1 MEVIAMAFNSK
12 KSYTYDD
19 LPELIGYLKRAAIDA
34 YVISEES
41 YFLEW
46 YDIKGD
52 SYQKNTISE
61 NIGPGAEFITRP
73 GTDGEGGGKNTSG
86 GSAELISEFD
96 EVRNSIDAI
105 IQKWRAL
112 PETRYGSTEINDW
125 VKVSSVLADRAA
137 TIDGI
142 SRGQG
147 TIGADILQARTWIGE
162 MNGAVIGEFSSFV
175 SKLESVV
182 GGLSDEVTLW
192 GGALNSEIKMLEEMK
207 SSVVETVIQGINAF
221 NKVASD
227 DSGDIDIAL
236 RVVET
241 AVDAFLA
248 FTAPSALAAKQGA
261 SGAVK
266 CVSGRNAANG
276 SNFVLKGVS
285 SLKNDSP
292 GVKEVDDY
300 SSALEALREAFKALN
315 ENVKKVEK
323 GVRKTL
329 NDNVKVMQENR
340 DSYDVTLKPIDS
352 SGTGKQDGLVM
363 NLLTVKN
370 INAKMYDIAREVRR
384 AGNDIVLVSLSDCIF
399 RHSKIGLGPSG
410 PSKAFNEMRDL
421 LSRLLLDL
429 ADDVENEAKNFELAA
444 EAIVEQDTATKARL
458 DQMAQGIRSNRT
470 DPWSKKA
477 EPRTGNRHSVKGNR
491 IV

>member
-1 MEVIAMAFNSK
+1 MIDCIVLCCLEAVRPWNRVQ
-12 KSYTYDD
+12 YTRS
-19 LPELIGYLKRAAIDA
+19 L
-34 YVISEES
+34 
-41 YFLEW
+41 
-46 YDIKGD
+46 
-52 SYQKNTISE
+52 N
-61 NIGPGAEFITRP
+61 
-73 GTDGEGGGKNTSG
+73 
-86 GSAELISEFD
+86 
-96 EVRNSIDAI
+96 
-105 IQKWRAL
+105 
-112 PETRYGSTEINDW
+112 GSTEINEW

-147 TIGADILQARTWIGE
+147 IIGSDILQARTWVGE

-221 NKVASD
+221 NKVTSD
-227 DSGDIDIAL
+227 DSGNIDITL

-266 CVSGRNAANG
+266 GVSGRNAANG

-292 GVKEVDDY
+292 GGKEVDDY

-323 GVRKTL
+323 V
-329 NDNVKVMQENR
+329 
-340 DSYDVTLKPIDS
+340 
-352 SGTGKQDGLVM
+352 
-363 NLLTVKN
+363 
-370 INAKMYDIAREVRR
+370 
-384 AGNDIVLVSLSDCIF
+384 
-399 RHSKIGLGPSG
+399 
-410 PSKAFNEMRDL
+410 
-421 LSRLLLDL
+421 
-429 ADDVENEAKNFELAA
+429 
-444 EAIVEQDTATKARL
+444 
-458 DQMAQGIRSNRT
+458 
-470 DPWSKKA
+470 
-477 EPRTGNRHSVKGNR
+477 
-491 IV
+491 

>member
-1 MEVIAMAFNSK
+1 MAFNSK

-19 LPELIGYLKRAAIDA
+19 LPKLIGYLKRAAIDA
-34 YVISEES
+34 YVILEES

-46 YDIKGD
+46 YDIEGD

-61 NIGPGAEFITRP
+61 NIGPSAEFIARP
-73 GTDGEGGGKNTSG
+73 GADGEGGGKNTSG
-86 GSAELISEFD
+86 GSAELVSEFD
-96 EVRNSIDAI
+96 EVRKSIDAI
-105 IQKWRAL
+105 VGKWRTL

-266 CVSGRNAANG
+266 GVSGRNAANG

-477 EPRTGNRHSVKGNR
+477 EPRTGNKHNVKGNQ

>member
-1 MEVIAMAFNSK
+1 MQ
-12 KSYTYDD
+12 YTRS
-19 LPELIGYLKRAAIDA
+19 L
-34 YVISEES
+34 
-41 YFLEW
+41 
-46 YDIKGD
+46 
-52 SYQKNTISE
+52 N
-61 NIGPGAEFITRP
+61 
-73 GTDGEGGGKNTSG
+73 
-86 GSAELISEFD
+86 
-96 EVRNSIDAI
+96 
-105 IQKWRAL
+105 
-112 PETRYGSTEINDW
+112 GSTEINEW
-125 VKVSSVLADRAA
+125 VKVSSILADRAA

-147 TIGADILQARTWIGE
+147 IIGSDILQARTWVGE

-207 SSVVETVIQGINAF
+207 SSVVETAIQGINAF
-221 NKVASD
+221 NKAASD
-227 DSGDIDIAL
+227 DSGNIDITL

-248 FTAPSALAAKQGA
+248 FTAPSGLAAKQGA

-266 CVSGRNAANG
+266 GVSGRNAANG
-276 SNFVLKGVS
+276 SNFVLKRVS
-285 SLKNDSP
+285 SLRNDSP
-292 GVKEVDDY
+292 GEKEVDDY
-300 SSALEALREAFKALN
+300 SSALEALREAFKELN

-329 NDNVKVMQENR
+329 
-340 DSYDVTLKPIDS
+340 
-352 SGTGKQDGLVM
+352 
-363 NLLTVKN
+363 
-370 INAKMYDIAREVRR
+370 
-384 AGNDIVLVSLSDCIF
+384 NDIVLVSLSDCIF

-429 ADDVENEAKNFELAA
+429 ADDVENGAKNFELAA
-444 EAIVEQDTATKARL
+444 EAIMEQDTATKARL
-458 DQMAQGIRSNRT
+458 DQMAQGINSNRA
-470 DPWSKKA
+470 DPWSKKT
-477 EPRTGNRHSVKGNR
+477 EPHTGNKHNVKGNR

>member
-1 MEVIAMAFNSK
+1 M
-12 KSYTYDD
+12 
-19 LPELIGYLKRAAIDA
+19 
-34 YVISEES
+34 
-41 YFLEW
+41 
-46 YDIKGD
+46 
-52 SYQKNTISE
+52 
-61 NIGPGAEFITRP
+61 
-73 GTDGEGGGKNTSG
+73 
-86 GSAELISEFD
+86 
-96 EVRNSIDAI
+96 
-105 IQKWRAL
+105 AL

-125 VKVSSVLADRAA
+125 VKVSSILADKAA

-147 TIGADILQARTWIGE
+147 TIGSDILQARTWIGE

-192 GGALNSEIKMLEEMK
+192 GALNSEIKMLEEMK
-207 SSVVETVIQGINAF
+207 SSVVEAVIQGINAF

-227 DSGDIDIAL
+227 DSGNIDIAL
-236 RVVET
+236 RIVET

-266 CVSGRNAANG
+266 GISGRNATNG
-276 SNFVLKGVS
+276 SNFVLKGIS
-285 SLKNDSP
+285 SLKDDNP
-292 GVKEVDDY
+292 RGKEVDDY
-300 SSALEALREAFKALN
+300 SYALEALRETFEVLN
-315 ENVKKVEK
+315 ENVRKVEE

-329 NDNVKVMQENR
+329 NDNVNVMRANR
-340 DSYDVTLKPIDS
+340 GSYDVTLKPIDS

-370 INAKMYDIAREVRR
+370 INAKMYGIAGEVRR
-384 AGNDIVLVSLSDCIF
+384 AGNDIALVSLSDCIF

-410 PSKAFNEMRDL
+410 PSEAFNEMRDL

-429 ADDVENEAKNFELAA
+429 ADDVENGAKNFEPAA
-444 EAIVEQDTATKARL
+444 EAIAEQDTDTKARL
-458 DQMAQGIRSNRT
+458 DQMAQGIRSNRP
-470 DPWSKKA
+470 DPWSKKT
-477 EPRTGNRHSVKGNR
+477 EQHTGNKHNVKGNR